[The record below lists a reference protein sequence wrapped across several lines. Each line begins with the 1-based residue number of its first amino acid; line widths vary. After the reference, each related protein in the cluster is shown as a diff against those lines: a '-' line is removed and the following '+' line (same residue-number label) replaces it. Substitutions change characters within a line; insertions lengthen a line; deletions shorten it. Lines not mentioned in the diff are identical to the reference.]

1 MNKAGALIA
10 LTTAL
15 LVGCGMDTP
24 PDRQQTQEVDPNGDT
39 RGIIFLTEDYP
50 PLSFQRDGTVTGLSV
65 AVVRALMERT
75 DTAGEIR
82 MVAWDEGY
90 KRVLEQPDTALFST
104 VMTPERKEQLQWVGP
119 IAALNTNLYALA
131 DSDIQV
137 GSLEQVRDVD
147 QIAAV
152 TDYYSEQFLKQENFA
167 NIQSHA
173 SETEAVK
180 ALLEGDAQ
188 LLISSN
194 TVLPATLEKVGAGKD
209 DIRNALTLSTDLA
222 YIAFSP
228 DTSSERIEQWQA
240 ALDAMKQESTFK
252 QIYARWLP
260 GDLPP
265 GRFQLVTEQYPPITF
280 MKDGQPAGFVT
291 DMVREIT
298 KRLDMDERV
307 RLTTW
312 ENAYNM
318 ALLHPDVVLFSAERT
333 PQREDKFHWV
343 GPVGRNTAILYA
355 RRGADIDI
363 PDLEAARQVETIGTT
378 TDWFTEQYLEKEG
391 FDNLVSSPDPADNV
405 HKLMEGEVQLSI
417 FTDITVGE
425 IAREA
430 GYSMA
435 DLEPVLP
442 VTSTDFYI
450 ALSRDTSRDIVDAWQ
465 KTLDQMKADGTFREI
480 YHQYLPDAD
489 IDDLVPDA
497 QPEQPLATE

>member
-10 LTTAL
+10 LATAL
-15 LVGCGMDTP
+15 LVGCGTDAP
-24 PDRQQTQEVDPNGDT
+24 PDRQQTQEVDPDGGS
-39 RGIIFLTEDYP
+39 RGITFLTEDYP
-50 PLSFQRDGTVTGLSV
+50 PLSFQQDGDITGLSA

-119 IAALNTNLYALA
+119 IAALDTNLYALV
-131 DSDIQV
+131 DSNIQV
-137 GSLEQVRDVD
+137 RSLEQARDVE
-147 QIAAV
+147 QIATV
-152 TDYYSEQFLKQENFA
+152 TDYYSEQFLEKEGFD

-173 SETEAVK
+173 SEAGAVK

-194 TVLPATLEKVGAGKD
+194 TVLPAMLNQVGAGKD
-209 DIRNALTLSTDLA
+209 DLKNVLTLSTDLA

-228 DTSSERIEQWQA
+228 KTSHERIEHWQA
-240 ALDAMKQESTFK
+240 ALDAMKQESAFN

-265 GRFQLVTEQYPPITF
+265 GRFQLVTEEYPPITF
-280 MKDGQPAGFVT
+280 MKNGQPAGFVT
-291 DMVREIT
+291 DMVREIAR
-298 KRLDMDERV
+298 RLDIDDRV

-312 ENAYNM
+312 QNAYNM
-318 ALLHPDVVLFSAERT
+318 ALLHPQVVLFSAERT

-355 RRGADIDI
+355 RRDADIDI
-363 PDLEAARQVETIGTT
+363 PDLDAARQVEAIGTT
-378 TDWFTEQYLEKEG
+378 TDWFTEQYLEEEE

-405 HKLMEGEVQLSI
+405 RKLVEGEVQLSI
-417 FTDITVGE
+417 FTDITVAE

-450 ALSRDTSRDIVDAWQ
+450 ALSRDTPREVVDAWQ
-465 KTLDQMKADGTFREI
+465 ASLDKIKTDGTFGEI

-489 IDDLVPDA
+489 IDDLVPDT
-497 QPEQPLATE
+497 QSEEPRDTE